1 MSKYE
6 PGLSIVLIFN
16 ILLQDRV
23 VIDWASAL
31 LGYLSSVYFVI
42 SENTKNSHIYTSVN
56 LLKCILDIDS

>member
-23 VIDWASAL
+23 IIDWASAL
-31 LGYLSSVYFVI
+31 LGYLSSVYFAI
-42 SENTKNSHIYTSVN
+42 SENAKKSHIYTS
-56 LLKCILDIDS
+56 LLIC